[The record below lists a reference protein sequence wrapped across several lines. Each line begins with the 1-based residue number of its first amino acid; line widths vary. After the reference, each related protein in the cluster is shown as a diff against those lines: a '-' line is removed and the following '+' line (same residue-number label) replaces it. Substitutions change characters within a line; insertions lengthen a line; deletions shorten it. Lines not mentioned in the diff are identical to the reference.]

1 MIYRLIQ
8 TRVVNRPGV
17 LNRITQIILKPRHN
31 IDTLTLTGTDDPNTS
46 IITVGIRFEDLE
58 AAQLL
63 AKQLAKQVDVIYA
76 LDITDGIQT
85 SY

>member
-8 TRVVNRPGV
+8 ARVVNRPGV
-17 LNRITQIILKPRHN
+17 LNRITQVILKPRYN
-31 IDTLTLTGTDDPNTS
+31 VDSLTLTGTDDPNVS
-46 IITVGIRFEDLE
+46 IITVGIRFEKIE
-58 AAQLL
+58 AAELL
-63 AKQLAKQVDVIYA
+63 AKQLSKQVDVIYA

>member
-1 MIYRLIQ
+1 MIFRLIQ

-17 LNRITQIILKPRHN
+17 INRITQIVLKPRYN
-31 IDTLTLTGTDDPNTS
+31 IDTLTLTGTDDPDIS
-46 IITVGIRFEDLE
+46 IITVGIRFENIE

-63 AKQLAKQVDVIYA
+63 TKQLQKQVDVLYA
-76 LDITDGIQT
+76 LDITDGVQT